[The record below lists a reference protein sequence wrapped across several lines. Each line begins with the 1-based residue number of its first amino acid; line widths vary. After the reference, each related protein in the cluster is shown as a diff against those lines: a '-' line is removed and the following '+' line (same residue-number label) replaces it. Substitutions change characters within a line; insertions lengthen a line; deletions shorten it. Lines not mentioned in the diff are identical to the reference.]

1 MEKLQPILEKLKGVL
16 DHLEKVLLGVALIAV
31 AFFCIF
37 KLIQAQKSIGAAKE
51 DANKLIVLEGN
62 LYEVDDKLQG
72 ILADLV
78 IEASGNPKP
87 LVLDGKSEPMVFNPR
102 KWKEIIITENG
113 GSQVTNLVPDSV
125 KEPLGVSALE
135 VTDIVP
141 VQLMV
146 TPIARLA
153 LSQAKVLY
161 RFEQMDFYPM
171 AFRTLPPQYGPI
183 NTFLPHVQQ
192 AQKVYRRLTRVENRG
207 AVELHWW
214 YNQRANVR
222 TFVRQYHSDWIV
234 QIVFRGATPTPPQF
248 EAAGRIPLKFVDS
261 VRFDLDIIHQT
272 PEGQMITNKYQQ
284 VLSKSPIA
292 ITRAYQANFRFQ
304 TKYHREKKFF
314 GYREGR
320 HLMMDG
326 EALRI
331 IKITPNEVHLYSD
344 LEFGGNGKLYI
355 KKKGVAAP
363 AVPAAVAG
371 GAAAPAP
378 PPPPAPA
385 PKGPD
390 GGQ

>member
-1 MEKLQPILEKLKGVL
+1 MAWLIQNGLATPKAKNVISESILEVEL
-16 DHLEKVLLGVALIAV
+16 DLDVIRRKPQSPDPLGDLE
-31 AFFCIF
+31 
-37 KLIQAQKSIGAAKE
+37 E
-51 DANKLIVLEGN
+51 P
-62 LYEVDDKLQG
+62 
-72 ILADLV
+72 LASEWNRLRA
-78 IEASGNPKP
+78 IASGKP
-87 LVLDGKSEPMVFNPR
+87 PTLGLDGTNHMVFNPR

-161 RFEQMDFYPM
+161 RFEQMDYYPM

-207 AVELHWW
+207 SVELHWW

-222 TFVRQYHSDWIV
+222 TFVRQYHPDWIV

-248 EAAGRIPLKFVDS
+248 EAAGRIPLKFVDN

-304 TKYHREKKFF
+304 TKYHREKKFI

-363 AVPAAVAG
+363 AAVAG

-378 PPPPAPA
+378 PPPPVPVPA
-385 PKGPD
+385 PKGPG
-390 GGQ
+390 GGQCIYFNLAKRKQPAILAPA

>member
-1 MEKLQPILEKLKGVL
+1 MAWLIQNGLATPKAKNVISESILEVEL
-16 DHLEKVLLGVALIAV
+16 DLDVIRRKPQSPDPLGDLE
-31 AFFCIF
+31 
-37 KLIQAQKSIGAAKE
+37 E
-51 DANKLIVLEGN
+51 P
-62 LYEVDDKLQG
+62 
-72 ILADLV
+72 LASEWNRLRA
-78 IEASGNPKP
+78 IASGKLPA
-87 LVLDGKSEPMVFNPR
+87 LVLDGTNHMVFNPR
-102 KWKEIIITENG
+102 KWKEIIIN
-113 GSQVTNLVPDSV
+113 TNDVPILVPDSV

-135 VTDIVP
+135 VTGIVP

-161 RFEQMDFYPM
+161 RFEQMDYYPM

-192 AQKVYRRLTRVENRG
+192 AQKVSRRLTRVENRG

-214 YNQRANVR
+214 YNQNQAIQNNVR
-222 TFVRQYHSDWIV
+222 LYHPDWIV
-234 QIVFRGATPTPPQF
+234 KIDFKDATLEPP
-248 EAAGRIPLKFVDS
+248 EKVDE
-261 VRFDLDIIHQT
+261 VRFDLDIICGS
-272 PEGQMITNKYQQ
+272 PGGQVVTNKYQQ

-326 EALRI
+326 EALQI
-331 IKITPNEVHLYSD
+331 IKITPNEVHLVSD

-355 KKKGVAAP
+355 KKWNK
-363 AVPAAVAG
+363 PAAGGA
-371 GAAAPAP
+371 GAAAPRPVPNTNSPSVGPVPNTNSPAVPPSVP
-378 PPPPAPA
+378 PP
-385 PKGPD
+385 KN
-390 GGQ
+390 